1 MSLGV
6 AIHHVRRVAREDR
19 EVRTDHVCFVGVVA
33 RSRWPEGLTAGDYV
47 EIRTEELVSFEA
59 HPATSHLDAA
69 TRIAVRSFYVNG
81 GQRCTV
87 LGVCIVDARDLTDP
101 VRADSAFAAVLDRLR
116 DDDDVALLAMP
127 PLAWLPIRRSG
138 GQVLVDATVMA
149 RKLLAHCKEMT
160 NRFLLLD
167 APRGA
172 EEEDVVAWAE
182 ELRAQRDLD
191 PSYAALYWPWIQSK
205 DVSLAPSG
213 AVAGI
218 YARVDRANGP
228 WGVRIAPANQEVRG
242 YTHPTVEMTWRQAS
256 RLVEQGVNPLL
267 EQPGRGLVVWGARTL
282 SRDVRWQQIT
292 SRRIVGMITE
302 RVRRDAEWVVF
313 ETQRPELWEVVA
325 RMVRTR
331 LDGFWR
337 AGLLTGEA
345 EGNEYLV
352 QCDAELNP
360 PSVRDAGQVHFKV
373 LLRPVASTEFI
384 EVELAVGA

>member
-1 MSLGV
+1 
-6 AIHHVRRVAREDR
+6 
-19 EVRTDHVCFVGVVA
+19 
-33 RSRWPEGLTAGDYV
+33 
-47 EIRTEELVSFEA
+47 
-59 HPATSHLDAA
+59 
-69 TRIAVRSFYVNG
+69 
-81 GQRCTV
+81 
-87 LGVCIVDARDLTDP
+87 
-101 VRADSAFAAVLDRLR
+101 
-116 DDDDVALLAMP
+116 
-127 PLAWLPIRRSG
+127 
-138 GQVLVDATVMA
+138 
-149 RKLLAHCKEMT
+149 
-160 NRFLLLD
+160 
-167 APRGA
+167 
-172 EEEDVVAWAE
+172 
-182 ELRAQRDLD
+182 
-191 PSYAALYWPWIQSK
+191 
-205 DVSLAPSG
+205 
-213 AVAGI
+213 
-218 YARVDRANGP
+218 
-228 WGVRIAPANQEVRG
+228 
-242 YTHPTVEMTWRQAS
+242 
-256 RLVEQGVNPLL
+256 
-267 EQPGRGLVVWGARTL
+267 VWGARTL